1 MYEPESSGITSQSS
15 DLVTHAASDM
25 HMENNKTR
33 SVSHNIFKTNSGW
46 AEDRKMREKN
56 HLNLK

>member
-1 MYEPESSGITSQSS
+1 MYEPESSGITSQSL

-33 SVSHNIFKTNSGW
+33 SISHNMLKINSG
-46 AEDRKMREKN
+46 
-56 HLNLK
+56 

>member
-1 MYEPESSGITSQSS
+1 MSYESSGITSQSS

-25 HMENNKTR
+25 HMENKTR

-46 AEDRKMREKN
+46 AEDRKMREKKN